1 MQTLVIYDISDDKLR
16 TRMEALCRNFGMR
29 RIQKSAFLGLADAD
43 RRQELLQ
50 RTRQLMAGMESYDVR
65 IFPMC
70 ATDFDAMQIVTDT
83 DPEPPATELEQL
95 GIVIV

>member
-16 TRMEALCRNFGMR
+16 SRMEALCRNFGMR
-29 RIQKSAFLGLADAD
+29 RIQKSAFLGPLDID
-43 RRQELLQ
+43 RREEMLQ

-65 IFPMC
+65 LFPMC
-70 ATDFDAMQIVTDT
+70 ATDFNAVWIVTDA